1 MVFHLLP
8 TFEMPHYEEYWSLYL
23 PLDPTL
29 EDNFK
34 DLKIPQKEVHSPFL
48 DDPIYFHLQI

>member
-1 MVFHLLP
+1 VFHLLP